1 MLSQDLESCAVS
13 IGVLGGKVGEEEW
26 AYLRMLRANL
36 MAHAVQ
42 ARRME
47 LGLSVACA
55 AAGLAEPSQT
65 APNPAP
71 DKGGALSGGPVPWPF
86 PELRQRRQGRV
97 GRRCNDEPGNL

>member
-26 AYLRMLRANL
+26 ALSHAHNL

-71 DKGGALSGGPVPWPF
+71 DKGGRCRVVPF
-86 PELRQRRQGRV
+86 PGPFQSCGKDDKAE
-97 GRRCNDEPGNL
+97 

>member
-47 LGLSVACA
+47 LGLSVAY
-55 AAGLAEPSQT
+55 AGRWSGRDDTDRAESRPRQ
-65 APNPAP
+65 
-71 DKGGALSGGPVPWPF
+71 GGRCRVVPF
-86 PELRQRRQGRV
+86 PGPFQSCGKDDKAE
-97 GRRCNDEPGNL
+97 